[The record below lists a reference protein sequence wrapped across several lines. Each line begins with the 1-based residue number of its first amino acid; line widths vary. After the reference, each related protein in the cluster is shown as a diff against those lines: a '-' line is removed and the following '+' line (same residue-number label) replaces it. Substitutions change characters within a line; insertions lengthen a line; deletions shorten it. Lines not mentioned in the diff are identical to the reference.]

1 LKITNTEK
9 GWWREAQVVECL
21 PSKPEALS
29 SNLSIAKKKHSSTI
43 YYTTTTKI
51 LKQANIEETFFRPF
65 QIIIPTCS

>member
-29 SNLSIAKKKHSSTI
+29 SNLSIAKKKAQLNNLLHNHYQDFKTG
-43 YYTTTTKI
+43 KH
-51 LKQANIEETFFRPF
+51 
-65 QIIIPTCS
+65 